1 MGGDSPPVKRR
12 RMDTLDVAIA
22 LFYGDEDKHF
32 TAQEFLW
39 ALKAYRIVTKSE
51 HLPFT
56 IQKPHSYRGHY
67 GQLAFE
73 TVQGLQPIEDAIQV
87 VQSAIGKTFHGYK
100 GGTYVMLDDTHV
112 WFARYGDTGVPVT
125 MTTINAMS
133 TIQPAPQPR
142 AKEEKNSE

>member
-1 MGGDSPPVKRR
+1 ME
-12 RMDTLDVAIA
+12 TIDVGVA
-22 LFYGDEDKHF
+22 LLYGDEDKHF
-32 TAQEFLW
+32 TAQEFFW
-39 ALKAYRIVTKSE
+39 VLKAYQNGNWKD
-51 HLPFT
+51 LPFT
-56 IQKPHSYRGHY
+56 IQKPHSYRGY
-67 GQLAFE
+67 YEQLAFE
-73 TVQGLQPIEDAIQV
+73 TVQGLQPVEDAIQV